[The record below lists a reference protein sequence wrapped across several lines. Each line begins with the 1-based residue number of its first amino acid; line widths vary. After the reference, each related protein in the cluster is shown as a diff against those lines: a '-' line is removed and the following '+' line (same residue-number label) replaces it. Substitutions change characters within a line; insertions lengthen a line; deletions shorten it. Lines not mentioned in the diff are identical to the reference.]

1 MGLRSRITL
10 VAVFAAAMLAAGTAA
25 EARQAPVFAQPS
37 VSGSTVTFNWSATAN
52 ATAYRIDYGFASGIY
67 AGNLPVGNVTTFTLP
82 NAPNGVFFLRVVAT
96 TPGGDVAS
104 NEVTLQLPA
113 PPPTPVGL
121 SVSRNGLGIVVS
133 WQPGTGGGAA
143 TSYTLLANAPGY
155 GNVSLPTTTTVFSA
169 APVPVGDYTFQVLAN
184 NAAGS
189 SAPSA
194 VVNMTMPSGGACD
207 PAPAPTV
214 TTSVFGGF
222 VTLSWT
228 PIGGASSYLLS
239 GYQNGTLIGNAA
251 VGGTTNRFSVTLPQA
266 TWRIDVAA
274 VFSCGSQGV
283 PGSANFVID
292 ESTLKMQP
300 REPDPAPG
308 GALPGPSYLRSVVED
323 IAARYPADLRNSC
336 VEHGGNNRWM
346 FRLVA
351 ALRERDKRWG
361 LNWKRGNVGDMSQD
375 VVAYNF
381 SADPDEGTRKIRA
394 WDVIGGHCGS
404 SPGPNWAEITSP
416 APPQWGNGAMWPLQP
431 YIQAGWTP

>member
-1 MGLRSRITL
+1 MGLRSRIAL
-10 VAVFAAAMLAAGTAA
+10 VAAFAVAMLAASTAA

-113 PPPTPVGL
+113 PPPTPTSL
-121 SVSRNGLGIVVS
+121 SVSRNGLGIVVT

-155 GNVSLPTTTTVFSA
+155 GAVSLPTTATVFSA
-169 APVPVGDYTFQVLAN
+169 APVPVGDYTFQVRAN

-207 PAPAPTV
+207 PAPAPAITP
-214 TTSVFGGF
+214 SVFGGF

-228 PIGGASSYLLS
+228 PIGGAASYLLS
-239 GYQNGTLIGNAA
+239 GYQNGTLIGNAS
-251 VGGTTNRFSVTLPQA
+251 VGGSTNRFSITLPQA

-274 VFSCGSQGV
+274 AFSCGSQGT

-300 REPDPAPG
+300 RVADPAPG
-308 GALPGPSYLRSVVED
+308 QVLPTPSYFTSVVQD
-323 IAARYPADLRNSC
+323 IANRFPNDLRNSC
-336 VEHGGNNRWM
+336 LESGGNNRWL
-346 FRLVA
+346 FRLVSE
-351 ALRERDKRWG
+351 LRTRDKRWG
-361 LNWKRGNVGDMSQD
+361 LNWKRANVGDMSQD
-375 VVAYNF
+375 IVTYNW
-381 SADPDEGTRKIRA
+381 SSDPDEGTFNTRVY
-394 WDVIGGHCGS
+394 DVIGGHCG
-404 SPGPNWAEITSP
+404 PNPSWNNAEVTVIGSRGSIWT
-416 APPQWGNGAMWPLQP
+416 LLP
-431 YIQAGWTP
+431 YIQAGNIP